1 MAVPKGHNS
10 ILNGVQAVNAR
21 LRNNRLWVFADCI
34 NLIRE
39 SNLYRYPTP
48 EERRVL
54 GENPI
59 DENGHAFDALRYMVS
74 AIDRVREINPA
85 KTVYPLPQHAP
96 EMMST
101 PELERALHEKQM
113 AESERQYQREYLWN
127 NGWTTLT

>member
-1 MAVPKGHNS
+1 
-10 ILNGVQAVNAR
+10 LNGVQAVNAR
-21 LRNNRLWVFADCI
+21 LWTNRLWVFADCI

-48 EERRVL
+48 EEKRVL

-59 DENGHAFDALRYMVS
+59 DENGHALDALRYMVS

-96 EMMST
+96 ETMST

-113 AESERQYQREYLWN
+113 AELERQEQREYRWN
-127 NGWTTLT
+127 NGWTTQTYC